1 MTLIE
6 WDETEGDGS
15 MAFRAIVLV
24 ERITL
29 DRLNLRTHKRQTW
42 LKHDIRRRESR
53 GRLRA

>member
-15 MAFRAIVLV
+15 TAFRAIVLV
-24 ERITL
+24 DRITL
-29 DRLNLRTHKRQTW
+29 DRLNLRTHKRQTC
-42 LKHDIRRRESR
+42 LKHDIRRPESR